1 MNNDK
6 RLVHTEEIRIRWG
19 DLDALGHVNAAKYF
33 VYFEQARVEYLA
45 RLGKKVEFADEGP
58 VIINA
63 ACTFLKQ
70 VHYPSTILLDLSIS
84 EPGRSSFMMTYDV
97 KVKGNN
103 DNCAEGSSKVVWV
116 NYKAGKSIPL
126 PDFIRAEFE

>member
-6 RLVHTEEIRIRWG
+6 RLRHTEEIRIRWG
-19 DLDALGHVNAAKYF
+19 DLDALGHVNAAHYF
-33 VYFEQARVEYLA
+33 VYFEQARVEYFA
-45 RLGKKVEFADEGP
+45 TLGRKIEFTDEGP

-70 VHYPSTILLDLSIS
+70 VHFPSTIILDLFIA
-84 EPGRSSFMMTYDV
+84 EPGRSSFMMYYDL
-97 KVKGNN
+97 KVKGSNEK
-103 DNCAEGSSKVVWV
+103 CAEGSSKVVWV